1 MRLKWLPCAFLF
13 SLLFLFCPPSPLSSI
28 IITLKIPSNRGEL
41 SIMYIPKQF
50 KNESQ
55 DEIIE
60 FIRNN
65 SFGVLFSQDDD
76 QPTATHLPFIVKEAE
91 EDIILI
97 THMAKANPQ
106 WKTLDG
112 KTALAVFTGPHAYI
126 SASWYEEPGTVSTWN
141 YVSAHAHGQV
151 EVLTDSQSLKEILKT
166 ATDFYEAGFDKPW
179 KFEENEETVE
189 SMLNGIV
196 GIRLTVDKLE
206 GKWKL
211 NQHHSKERRD
221 KVITQLKLQNAYD
234 SQEIAQLMENHI
246 KN

>member
-1 MRLKWLPCAFLF
+1 
-13 SLLFLFCPPSPLSSI
+13 
-28 IITLKIPSNRGEL
+28 
-41 SIMYIPKQF
+41 MYIPKQF

-65 SFGVLFSQDDD
+65 SFGILFSQNDEH
-76 QPTATHLPFIVKEAE
+76 PTATHLPFIVKETE
-91 EDIILI
+91 ESITLI

-112 KTALAVFTGPHAYI
+112 NTALAVFTGPHAYI

-141 YVSAHAHGQV
+141 YVSAHAHGRV
-151 EVLTDSQSLKEILKT
+151 EILTDSQLLKDILKN
-166 ATDFYEAGFDKPW
+166 ATDFYEGEFADPW
-179 KFEENEETVE
+179 KIEEHEETVD

-196 GIRLTVDKLE
+196 GIHLTVDKLE

-211 NQHHSKERRD
+211 NQHHSKERRE
-221 KVITQLKLQNAYD
+221 KVITRLKKQNAYD
-234 SQEIAQLMENHI
+234 SQEIAQLMQNQM